1 MRRRSKK
8 ARNTRCVARFPT
20 GVSPVMFLPL
30 ALRVWFQ
37 NLFRNRFSA
46 TYRALYTGGEYELN
60 VTSPPRPACQVPWLP
75 EP

>member
-1 MRRRSKK
+1 MRCALLDRRL
-8 ARNTRCVARFPT
+8 T
-20 GVSPVMFLPL
+20 GLLLTP
-30 ALRVWFQ
+30 ALRTSFQ
-37 NLFRNRFSA
+37 NLFRDRFSA

>member
-1 MRRRSKK
+1 MRCALLDRRLTGHVS
-8 ARNTRCVARFPT
+8 TTCVA
-20 GVSPVMFLPL
+20 
-30 ALRVWFQ
+30 ALFQ

-46 TYRALYTGGEYELN
+46 AYRALYTGGEYELN